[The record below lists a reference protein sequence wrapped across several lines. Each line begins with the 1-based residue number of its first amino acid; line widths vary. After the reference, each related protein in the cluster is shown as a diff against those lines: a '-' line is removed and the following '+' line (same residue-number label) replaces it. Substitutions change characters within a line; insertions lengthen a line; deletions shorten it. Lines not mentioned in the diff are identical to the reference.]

1 MQNCAEDQ
9 GMVTMMGKRVI
20 NWIFMGVLDVKRNL
34 RKFRFQFN
42 LVSWILWAFE
52 VFGKGVWWKVME
64 DSGAFYDD
72 WAQQMMNDG
81 MKKF

>member
-1 MQNCAEDQ
+1 MVTIQMQNCAEDQ

-20 NWIFMGVLDVKRNL
+20 NWIFMGVLDIKRNL

-52 VFGKGVWWKVME
+52 VVRKGCVVE
-64 DSGAFYDD
+64 GDERFRSFL
-72 WAQQMMNDG
+72 
-81 MKKF
+81 